1 MSENPDGLPPLSSD
15 AATLTEGLIK
25 GAEVLATVAE
35 TATAYRNGLISA
47 GWSVPVAEQ
56 LAGAVLATLQHED
69 AAPFIDLLDRL
80 DEKDGV
86 VRVNLAKQRA
96 IDADLSRV
104 RAALH
109 AALQAFE
116 NGITPP
122 DSMIEGWRLAEA
134 GR

>member
-1 MSENPDGLPPLSSD
+1 MTAEPTAVVAEDRR
-15 AATLTEGLIK
+15 AT
-25 GAEVLATVAE
+25 VLA
-35 TATAYRNGLISA
+35 A
-47 GWSVPVAEQ
+47 GINALWELDEDDIVRP
-56 LAGAVLATLQHED
+56 ED

>member
-56 LAGAVLATLQHED
+56 LAGAVLATLQH
-69 AAPFIDLLDRL
+69 
-80 DEKDGV
+80 
-86 VRVNLAKQRA
+86 
-96 IDADLSRV
+96 
-104 RAALH
+104 AALTGGK
-109 AALQAFE
+109 APGQ
-116 NGITPP
+116 
-122 DSMIEGWRLAEA
+122 
-134 GR
+134 